1 MCWKCVRSVQGC
13 AAGMATKLREPAL
26 IPYSQ
31 VAVPV
36 TQSETPFSR
45 TLFAF
50 LHAFLTLFPHTQHLL
65 TLFSL
70 GVGFS
75 VCLPV
80 QSSKRSANSEQE
92 RTLTG
97 ELYLVLCLAAGT
109 NNTSHPWYHPRL
121 WLRCVLPPGADLS
134 SMDAARDVCLCYC
147 GFSWRDD
154 QNNVCLHAWVSC
166 YTPSHTPRH
175 GRGGRGQLQRRAQLR

>member
-1 MCWKCVRSVQGC
+1 
-13 AAGMATKLREPAL
+13 MATKLREPAL

-31 VAVPV
+31 VAVPA

-50 LHAFLTLFPHTQHLL
+50 SHAFLTLFPHTQHLL

-80 QSSKRSANSEQE
+80 QSSKRSANSEPE

-109 NNTSHPWYHPRL
+109 MVRVESGSRTPSWPQKEVNILIDSVTSH
-121 WLRCVLPPGADLS
+121 
-134 SMDAARDVCLCYC
+134 
-147 GFSWRDD
+147 
-154 QNNVCLHAWVSC
+154 
-166 YTPSHTPRH
+166 
-175 GRGGRGQLQRRAQLR
+175 